1 MRRNLIGKA
10 AIQEKCRGLDIPLER
25 LFASYVLE
33 QLVLKLS
40 GSGRGE
46 RLLLKNPDV
55 LGLKKIG
62 KGSSYR
68 LEYCYLLRPQEIFG
82 KADFSQFLKTTI
94 KWEQESN
101 IEWSWR
107 SHMEDGRLCVNLTA
121 LLDEMRM
128 PVELEVTPIQESAL
142 THPPKEY
149 TLRFVMENN
158 KTGSLLLYPAE
169 EMLFDALG
177 EVLTKLELIGDMGA
191 YERIYEILG
200 SCGFEGRQ
208 FQKKLIQFCEELG
221 VAMDEARFEL
231 LDRYLTYPYLMKKW
245 KGFLKKRRRNT
256 PDWEEV
262 YGRFWRFLK
271 PLWSAKLEGLVYL
284 GSWIPDLGRYL
295 D

>member
-10 AIQEKCRGLDIPLER
+10 AIQEKSRGLDIPLER

-33 QLVLKLS
+33 QLALKLS
-40 GSGRGE
+40 ASGRGE

-55 LGLKKIG
+55 LGLKKTG

-68 LEYCYLLRPQEIFG
+68 LEYCYLLKPREIFG
-82 KADFSQFLKTTI
+82 KADFAQFLKTTI
-94 KWEQESN
+94 KWEQETN

-107 SHMEDGRLCVNLTA
+107 SHMEDSRLCVYLTA

-128 PVELEVTPIQESAL
+128 PVELDVTPLDESAL
-142 THPPKEY
+142 THPPKKYE
-149 TLRFVMENN
+149 LRLVMENN

-169 EMLFDALG
+169 EMLFDNLG
-177 EVLTKLELIGDMGA
+177 EVLSKLELIGDMGA

-200 SCGFEGRQ
+200 ICGFEGRQ
-208 FQKKLIQFCEELG
+208 FQRKLTQFCEER
-221 VAMDEARFEL
+221 AIAIDEARFEQ
-231 LDRYLTYPYLMKKW
+231 LDRYLTYPYLIKKW
-245 KGFLKKRRRNT
+245 KGFLKKRRRT
-256 PDWEEV
+256 SPGWEEV
-262 YGRFWRFLK
+262 YGRFWSFLK